1 MNKIAVRK
9 VGTQSLS
16 DDEFDKVAQR
26 RANAYHRPTHDEML
40 DLVSK
45 EWAEAEEEAAF
56 MLDNGFEG
64 LGRQDFFDIMQAGG
78 AEKYQDVYHAEI
90 APMSAPERQLR
101 MAVYLADALYL
112 ASLDGDES

>member
-26 RANAYHRPTHDEML
+26 RANAYHRPTQDEML
-40 DLVSK
+40 DLVRT
-45 EWAEAEEEAAF
+45 EWEEAEEEAAY
-56 MLDNGFEG
+56 MVSNGFEG
-64 LGRQDFFDIMQAGG
+64 LGCQDFFDVMTAGG
-78 AEKYQDVYHAEI
+78 VEKYQDVYHAEI

-101 MAVYLADALYL
+101 MAEYLADALYL